1 MRVLGAAVLAFEAIV
16 VLLAIPVVV
25 VVGTVPVPPWLG
37 ITGGVTLALA
47 LVVLARYVTR
57 PWAVPV
63 GWVLQGLV
71 VWALTPPFHLFSA
84 SSCRV
89 VYFLLH
95 FLFPPKRDLPVRKYG
110 ALYCPDFPPPQ
121 RIGAAIDRF
130 AFAQRYKRK
139 RDYFFTN
146 VLTLV

>member
-25 VVGTVPVPPWLG
+25 VVGRVPVPPWLG

-71 VWALTPPFHLFSA
+71 VLTGLLAPPMFIVGGIFALLWGLA
-84 SSCRV
+84 IRLARQV
-89 VYFLLH
+89 
-95 FLFPPKRDLPVRKYG
+95 DE
-110 ALYCPDFPPPQ
+110 
-121 RIGAAIDRF
+121 AAG
-130 AFAQRYKRK
+130 
-139 RDYFFTN
+139 
-146 VLTLV
+146 

>member
-47 LVVLARYVTR
+47 LVILARYVTR

-71 VWALTPPFHLFSA
+71 VLTGLLAPPMFIVGGIFALLWGLA
-84 SSCRV
+84 IRLARQV
-89 VYFLLH
+89 
-95 FLFPPKRDLPVRKYG
+95 DE
-110 ALYCPDFPPPQ
+110 
-121 RIGAAIDRF
+121 AAG
-130 AFAQRYKRK
+130 
-139 RDYFFTN
+139 
-146 VLTLV
+146 

>member
-1 MRVLGAAVLAFEAIV
+1 MRVLGAAGLAFEAIV

-71 VWALTPPFHLFSA
+71 VLTGLLAPPMFIVGGIFALLWGLA
-84 SSCRV
+84 IRLARQV
-89 VYFLLH
+89 
-95 FLFPPKRDLPVRKYG
+95 DE
-110 ALYCPDFPPPQ
+110 
-121 RIGAAIDRF
+121 AAG
-130 AFAQRYKRK
+130 
-139 RDYFFTN
+139 
-146 VLTLV
+146 